1 MKVSQVLHKM
11 GRDEA
16 VEIFDSNLPIDVQTL
31 FTGTVRGVH
40 RDDPLLGKN
49 VSMLMACGD
58 TIIIDI
64 GFEERKRK

>member
-11 GRDEA
+11 GRDED
-16 VEIFDSNLPIDVQTL
+16 VEIIDSNLPIDAQTL
-31 FTGTVRGVH
+31 FLGTVRGVH
-40 RDDPLLGKN
+40 RDDSPLGKS

-64 GFEERKRK
+64 GFEERGKK